1 MSKRWS
7 ILAFGSGCSYSG
19 VSCLHF
25 PHRSV
30 WVNRFASMWAAF
42 PLGCWFSR
50 RSVSCRHFHS
60 FWFLLWAAWVF
71 TQPTF
76 FLCLIF
82 FYSFLVRRAFAVAA
96 AISRISCEAK
106 VVVCPGG
113 GLLLGHY
120 RLHLNCGGGGRLW
133 VSLFKGSGGR
143 RVWEEVLWQILE
155 VELWADIEE
164 ELFLNALSGHWS
176 GIVFA
181 DFLNASVW
189 PSTFLIFTPCIFG
202 RLSRAFWVE
211 WKERS
216 RALWAERDRRIP
228 ALRDRRKRKIDQCEG
243 SEPRERGFLQLFLQ
257 GICGCLQ
264 DFRLL
269 ADACRFFGFSGSFL
283 LGFSSKIV
291 GLRLPELGSSAPRT
305 RSVHFRWPLL
315 SAVFL
320 SFLVVLG
327 RYMNRSDLFLVN
339 FYDSIFADDIWTCEV
354 QLHSLSWTWIS
365 CFLRQFF
372 CMYWQL
378 IVGSVFGFLRYIVL
392 FLEAIICLYCQLF

>member
-1 MSKRWS
+1 MDALIQAFLVCISPIDRYEWIDLHRCGQPFLWVAGFLADLFLAGIFIVSGFFSGRLGFLPSRPSSSAWSSSTVSLRGVLSRWQ
-7 ILAFGSGCSYSG
+7 
-19 VSCLHF
+19 
-25 PHRSV
+25 
-30 WVNRFASMWAAF
+30 
-42 PLGCWFSR
+42 R
-50 RSVSCRHFHS
+50 RSPGSLAKRR
-60 FWFLLWAAWVF
+60 LLCA
-71 TQPTF
+71 
-76 FLCLIF
+76 L
-82 FYSFLVRRAFAVAA
+82 AVAYCL
-96 AISRISCEAK
+96 AII
-106 VVVCPGG
+106 VCIWIVAVEGV
-113 GLLLGHY
+113 
-120 RLHLNCGGGGRLW
+120 CGW
-133 VSLFKGSGGR
+133 DCFFKGSGGW
-143 RVWEEVLWQILE
+143 RVWEDVLWQILE

-164 ELFLNALSGHWS
+164 ELFLNALSGHWR
-176 GIVFA
+176 GIGGICR
-181 DFLNASVW
+181 L
-189 PSTFLIFTPCIFG
+189 LECFG
-202 RLSRAFWVE
+202 LAVHVLDLHAMHLWQIVQSFLSR
-211 WKERS
+211 KERS

-228 ALRDRRKRKIDQCEG
+228 ALRDHRKRKIDQCEG

-269 ADACRFFGFSGSFL
+269 TDACRFFGFSGSFL

-339 FYDSIFADDIWTCEV
+339 FYDRIFADDIWTCEV

>member
-82 FYSFLVRRAFAVAA
+82 FYSFLARRAFAVAA
-96 AISRISCEAK
+96 AISRLSCKAK

-133 VSLFKGSGGR
+133 VRLFFLKEAEDEGLRGSSLTDLGGG
-143 RVWEEVLWQILE
+143 
-155 VELWADIEE
+155 
-164 ELFLNALSGHWS
+164 ALSGHWRGALLECS
-176 GIVFA
+176 ERT
-181 DFLNASVW
+181 LKW
-189 PSTFLIFTPCIFG
+189 
-202 RLSRAFWVE
+202 LSRAFWVE

-228 ALRDRRKRKIDQCEG
+228 ALRDHRKRKIDQCEG

-269 ADACRFFGFSGSFL
+269 TDACRFFGFSGSFL

>member
-1 MSKRWS
+1 M
-7 ILAFGSGCSYSG
+7 G
-19 VSCLHF
+19 
-25 PHRSV
+25 RS
-30 WVNRFASMWAAF
+30 
-42 PLGCWFSR
+42 
-50 RSVSCRHFHS
+50 
-60 FWFLLWAAWVF
+60 
-71 TQPTF
+71 T
-76 FLCLIF
+76 
-82 FYSFLVRRAFAVAA
+82 
-96 AISRISCEAK
+96 ISTDL
-106 VVVCPGG
+106 GG
-113 GLLLGHY
+113 G
-120 RLHLNCGGGGRLW
+120 
-133 VSLFKGSGGR
+133 
-143 RVWEEVLWQILE
+143 
-155 VELWADIEE
+155 
-164 ELFLNALSGHWS
+164 ALSGHWRGAMS
-176 GIVFA
+176 GHLTDLGGGA
-181 DFLNASVW
+181 LSGHWRGALLECSERTLKW
-189 PSTFLIFTPCIFG
+189 
-202 RLSRAFWVE
+202 LSRAFWVE

-269 ADACRFFGFSGSFL
+269 TDACRFFGFSGSFL

-315 SAVFL
+315 LVVFQ
-320 SFLVVLG
+320 SFLVVLV